1 MKQPFNTLTKADVE
15 KLKRKS
21 ISVSYAG
28 RGVTYNFTKSDVENA
43 VKHLETLY
51 TGIVR
56 KSFAAKI
63 LLLNEIY

>member
-1 MKQPFNTLTKADVE
+1 MKSPFNTLTKADVQ
-15 KLKRKS
+15 KLRRKP
-21 ISVSYAG
+21 IAVAYAG
-28 RGVTYNFTKSDVENA
+28 RGVTYNFTESEVDDA

>member
-15 KLKRKS
+15 KLKQKS
-21 ISVSYAG
+21 ISVPYAG
-28 RGVTYNFTKSDVENA
+28 RCVTYNFTKSDVENA

-51 TGIVR
+51 TGTVR

-63 LLLNEIY
+63 LLLNGIY

>member
-1 MKQPFNTLTKADVE
+1 MKQPFNSLTKADIE
-15 KLKRKS
+15 KLRRKS
-21 ISVSYAG
+21 ISVPYAG
-28 RGVTYNFTKSDVENA
+28 RSVNYSFTKSDVENA

>member
-1 MKQPFNTLTKADVE
+1 MKNPFNTLTKADVE

-21 ISVSYAG
+21 ISVPYAG

-56 KSFAAKI
+56 KSFASKI

>member
-15 KLKRKS
+15 KLKQKS
-21 ISVSYAG
+21 ISVPYAG
-28 RGVTYNFTKSDVENA
+28 KCVTYNFTKSDVENA

-51 TGIVR
+51 TGTVR